1 MAHRGSTEIFI
12 PVQKYLSQYK
22 NIYPSTKIFIPVQ
35 KYLSQYKNIY
45 PSTKIFI
52 PVQKYL
58 SQYKNIFPVQKYLSQ
73 YKNIYPS
80 TKIFFPV
87 QKYFLPVQIENGIY
101 FPRGHCELHWST
113 CEYGSS
119 FRGLGRR
126 GGLTV
131 SALYSGA
138 SAPGSSPGW
147 GHCVVFLG
155 KTLTLTVPLS
165 TQECKW
171 VPTNCWGNQTN
182 LGSHL
187 RWTSTPSRRGRNT
200 PSRFVLRS
208 HLARKAHFFAACF
221 RHCCSFK
228 IVDPAYRYCPK
239 CGTEVFRVASS
250 AESTS
255 NSTEP
260 PDSLKTRKFSLPSF
274 KSYKAKKGSERSSLF
289 RAKSTKKTKKSKL
302 EPAKEVTI
310 TVGIISHC
318 GHISGTFRAIPVSWI
333 HAGSTCK
340 LDLQQWQKQA
350 AKGAVIFTCAPMK
363 LAMISGKLDP
373 IPYLYWKNI
382 FVLGKIFLYW
392 EKYFCT
398 GKNIFVLG

>member
-1 MAHRGSTEIFI
+1 MGTD
-12 PVQKYLSQYK
+12 KL
-22 NIYPSTKIFIPVQ
+22 
-35 KYLSQYKNIY
+35 
-45 PSTKIFI
+45 
-52 PVQKYL
+52 
-58 SQYKNIFPVQKYLSQ
+58 
-73 YKNIYPS
+73 
-80 TKIFFPV
+80 
-87 QKYFLPVQIENGIY
+87 
-101 FPRGHCELHWST
+101 
-113 CEYGSS
+113 
-119 FRGLGRR
+119 
-126 GGLTV
+126 
-131 SALYSGA
+131 
-138 SAPGSSPGW
+138 
-147 GHCVVFLG
+147 LG
-155 KTLTLTVPLS
+155 KPNKL
-165 TQECKW
+165 
-171 VPTNCWGNQTN
+171 

-200 PSRFVLRS
+200 PRCFVLRS

-333 HAGSTCK
+333 HDFEATAMAKTSRERSCHIHMCSNEARN
-340 LDLQQWQKQA
+340 DLWETRSHSLFVLEKYFCT
-350 AKGAVIFTCAPMK
+350 VI
-363 LAMISGKLDP
+363 
-373 IPYLYWKNI
+373 NI

-398 GKNIFVLG
+398 GKNIFVLE